1 VAVSPVRVE
10 WYLGN
15 WADWMLRSKEQ
26 TGYGRGSIGFNQSG
40 SLTFED
46 MCAAGDVRLARIT
59 ATAIEDLTPLERAA
73 VNHEYLQTVWTFP
86 ADWLDGSYD
95 RALWDLA
102 MILNRKGL
110 D

>member
-1 VAVSPVRVE
+1 MSPVRVE

-15 WADWMLRSKEQ
+15 WADWMLRSTPQ
-26 TGYGRGSIGFNQSG
+26 HGFGRGSIGFNQSG

-73 VNHEYLQTVWTFP
+73 VNHEYLQVVWTFP
-86 ADWLDGSYD
+86 EDWLDRTYG
-95 RALWDLA
+95 RALDNLS